1 MELLALA
8 LAVVTAACLFQ
19 RSIAFSDPLPRGRCV
34 MMAPGSALVRPGSV
48 PLLGFS
54 KKCLSIDN
62 VAVRPVPP
70 TPLGVGF
77 GFTMPG

>member
-1 MELLALA
+1 
-8 LAVVTAACLFQ
+8 
-19 RSIAFSDPLPRGRCV
+19 